1 MVSGRIRKSPPDF
14 NAAYEIHAFFCILL
28 AACRHDTFTVQ
39 GKLPTSLKS
48 NRLNACTVLRD
59 SQLFAVT
66 TDGQGN
72 FCWEGA
78 LPGSRILVFTS
89 EEDGVEIPLYAAPGA
104 YTLSESGG
112 ACFFKTERG
121 NSLQD
126 RFAAYL
132 QENRRQF
139 DAYNSL
145 CLGYDTISDNHRK
158 AERSALMAQ
167 KFEEWNAFRLQS
179 IRAFAGTEIAQYI
192 VFQNLYF
199 YENDYSFF
207 IQALGDTV
215 PESPMRT
222 VIFEAYDR
230 LKASQLT
237 GEAPAFAL
245 PDKDGKTVSLSDFRG
260 KYVLLDFWASWC
272 APCRA
277 KNRALNKEYPKLKE
291 QGIEV
296 VSISLDENKQAWL
309 KAVREDKIQ
318 WLQLVDLNGFKE
330 NSVAKAYKVAQVP
343 TVYLIDPQGRIVQ
356 KNPTEK
362 DMAELCGSE
371 K

>member
-1 MVSGRIRKSPPDF
+1 MKNI
-14 NAAYEIHAFFCILL
+14 ILAL
-28 AACRHDTFTVQ
+28 LFMPFLLGACRHESLTLSGNLGFLPESGTLEVCLPSGDSCVAKIPVQ
-39 GKLPTSLKS
+39 GNGSFSFQVPLPLGKVY
-48 NRLNACTVLRD
+48 VLRLPEEYLEIPFYAEK
-59 SQLFAVT
+59 QPYTLVMPQ
-66 TDGQGN
+66 DGQPFLTADSLSFHN
-72 FCWEGA
+72 RWMA
-78 LPGSRILVFTS
+78 YQHQS
-89 EEDGVEIPLYAAPGA
+89 ERMKRGYAA
-104 YTLSESGG
+104 
-112 ACFFKTERG
+112 
-121 NSLQD
+121 
-126 RFAAYL
+126 
-132 QENRRQF
+132 
-139 DAYNSL
+139 L
-145 CLGYDTISDNHRK
+145 CSGYDTISDIHRK

-179 IRAFAGTEIAQYI
+179 IREFAGTEIAQYVI
-192 VFQNLYF
+192 FQELYF

-207 IQALGDTV
+207 TQAIQALGDTV
-215 PESPMRT
+215 PETPMKT
-222 VIFEAYDR
+222 KIFAAYDR

-277 KNRALNKEYPKLKE
+277 KNRALNKEYPKLKG

-296 VSISLDENKQAWL
+296 ISISLDENKQAWL

>member
-1 MVSGRIRKSPPDF
+1 MKNI
-14 NAAYEIHAFFCILL
+14 ILAL
-28 AACRHDTFTVQ
+28 LLLPFLLGECRHENLTLCGNLGFFPESGTLEICLPSGDSCVAKIPVQ
-39 GKLPTSLKS
+39 ENGAFSFQAPLPLGKVY
-48 NRLNACTVLRD
+48 VLRLPEEYLEIPFYTEK
-59 SQLFAVT
+59 QFYTLVMPQ
-66 TDGQGN
+66 DGQPFLTADSLSLHN
-72 FCWEGA
+72 RWMAYQYQEEGMK
-78 LPGSRILVFTS
+78 R
-89 EEDGVEIPLYAAPGA
+89 DYAAFC
-104 YTLSESGG
+104 S
-112 ACFFKTERG
+112 
-121 NSLQD
+121 
-126 RFAAYL
+126 
-132 QENRRQF
+132 
-139 DAYNSL
+139 
-145 CLGYDTISDNHRK
+145 GYDTISNIQRK
-158 AERSALMAQ
+158 ADRVRLMSE
-167 KFEEWNAFRLQS
+167 KFEEIEAFRLQS

-207 IQALGDTV
+207 SQAIQALGDTV
-215 PESPMRT
+215 PETPMKT
-222 VIFEAYDR
+222 KIFAAYDR

-277 KNRALNKEYPKLKE
+277 KNRALNKEYPKLKG

-296 VSISLDENKQAWL
+296 ISISLDENKQAWL

-343 TVYLIDPQGRIVQ
+343 TVYLIDPQGRIVL